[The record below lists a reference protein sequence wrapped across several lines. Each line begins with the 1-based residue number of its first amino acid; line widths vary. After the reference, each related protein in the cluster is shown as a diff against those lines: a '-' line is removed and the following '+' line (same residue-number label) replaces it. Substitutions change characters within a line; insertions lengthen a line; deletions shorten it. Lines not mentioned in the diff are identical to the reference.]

1 MSDSEGSDSDGSY
14 GGRKKL
20 RRDEAEEVTFY
31 QDISFGIINCF
42 VHGHGSLAFNVM
54 LQGEE
59 EDVADEQEPEGEDL
73 AGGDGEDDSDEE
85 VFSCNHVDCG
95 AILCSFCNS
104 KSNIFSQDGRKYKKK
119 GRRANARDFIID
131 EAEVILTKP

>member
-1 MSDSEGSDSDGSY
+1 M
-14 GGRKKL
+14 

-42 VHGHGSLAFNVM
+42 VHGSLAFINVM

-85 VFSCNHVDCG
+85 VLSCNHVDCG
-95 AILCSFCNS
+95 AILCYAPSHLLITYFFTGWS
-104 KSNIFSQDGRKYKKK
+104 KIQEDGEEGQCK
-119 GRRANARDFIID
+119 GLHHRRG
-131 EAEVILTKP
+131 

>member
-1 MSDSEGSDSDGSY
+1 M
-14 GGRKKL
+14 L
-20 RRDEAEEVTFY
+20 
-31 QDISFGIINCF
+31 CPWP
-42 VHGHGSLAFNVM
+42 LAFNVM

-85 VFSCNHVDCG
+85 VLSCSHVDCG
-95 AILCSFCNS
+95 AILC
-104 KSNIFSQDGRKYKKK
+104 SNIFSQDGRKYKKK

-131 EAEVILTKP
+131 EAEVNLTKP

>member
-1 MSDSEGSDSDGSY
+1 M
-14 GGRKKL
+14 L
-20 RRDEAEEVTFY
+20 
-31 QDISFGIINCF
+31 CPWP
-42 VHGHGSLAFNVM
+42 LAFNVM

-85 VFSCNHVDCG
+85 VLSCNHVYCG

-131 EAEVILTKP
+131 EAEVNLTKP